1 MSLALVVIP
10 WFSYQYLREMEDFLV
25 DSQANAQLL
34 TAEGI
39 STLLNGRSDLF
50 DDLPLSPEGYEQLF
64 AHPLENPIR
73 IDGQDNDWENILDYQ
88 IGFGGFDPQD
98 DSPTIPNQFYLVLGE
113 HNDQIFTL
121 LHVNDDHLVF
131 RDRNILRLD
140 LSDHIRIE
148 FTGSDGTTKRYVVT
162 MTDPGVTTAY
172 PMSDWRYAIG
182 AAENRIQGFMTQN
195 ENGYSIEFR
204 MPLEIIGSTSPTFG
218 LVVVDVDDKDT
229 RVVESLTATL
239 PSDGKE
245 AFGLV
250 LLKSPEVLRIVEG
263 LGYSG
268 ANIQVIDRQGRIRVD
283 EGGSQLSPAALDE
296 DADQN
301 WFSVISFLLDSL
313 YKLAEPSLRATT
325 EEVES
330 MVIKDALAG
339 TPNFQRKFSEEE
351 GEVII
356 AAHPIVAEDE
366 IIGTVVL
373 KQNTDRI
380 LKLRRD
386 GLTQIVN
393 FSVFSILIFVALI
406 LAFSVR
412 LARRIRKLGGEATDA
427 IDIYGRLQTNHLL
440 AETESGDE
448 IGDLARSFSGMLARL
463 HQHTQFLENM
473 PRTLR
478 HEINNPLNALSTSL
492 QNLENDPSPQDQQRY
507 LNSAKR
513 AVMRIGIIVQNL
525 ADAAS
530 LEEALEAEDFEV
542 VDLLALVQS
551 YIANCR
557 VTHSNRSFEYKGTQ
571 NSVLSEVSDSRI
583 EQVLDKLVDNAVDF
597 SDEGSTITIG
607 LTTDNNELTLF
618 VTNYGP
624 GIPTNKS
631 DNIFD
636 SMVSI
641 RETDTRMHFGMGLY
655 VVRVI
660 AEHHGGSVSA
670 ANLLGGNGVTV
681 RIKLPLYK
689 TQQEISE
696 NQG

>member
-39 STLLNGRSDLF
+39 STMLNGRSDLF
-50 DDLPLSPEGYEQLF
+50 DDLPLSPQGYEQLF

-148 FTGSDGTTKRYVVT
+148 FTGHDGTTKRYVIT

-182 AAENRIQGFMTQN
+182 AAENRIQGFMTHN

-218 LVVVDVDDKDT
+218 LVVVDVDDQDT

-283 EGGSQLSPAALDE
+283 EGGSPLVRTPLDE
-296 DADQN
+296 DADKN
-301 WFSVISFLLDSL
+301 WFSVISFLLESL
-313 YKLAEPSLRATT
+313 YALTEPRLRATT

-330 MVIKDALAG
+330 QVIKAALAG

-366 IIGTVVL
+366 IIGSVVL

-427 IDIYGRLQTNHLL
+427 IDIYGRLQTNRLL

-492 QNLENDPSPQDQQRY
+492 QNLENEPTPQDQQRY

-513 AVMRIGIIVQNL
+513 AVMRIGTIVQNL

-530 LEEALEAEDFEV
+530 LEEALETEEFEV
-542 VDLLALVQS
+542 INLHALAQS

-557 VTHSNRSFEYKGTQ
+557 VTHPNRSFEYQG
-571 NSVLSEVSDSRI
+571 NNDSVLSEVSDSRI

-597 SDEGSTITIG
+597 SEEGSIITIG
-607 LTTDNNELTLF
+607 ITTDNNELTLF

-631 DNIFD
+631 VNIFD

-670 ANLLGGNGVTV
+670 SNLQEGNGVTV
-681 RIKLPLYK
+681 LIKLPLYK
-689 TQQEISE
+689 EKS
-696 NQG
+696 

>member
-148 FTGSDGTTKRYVVT
+148 FTGRDGTTKRYVIT

-283 EGGSQLSPAALDE
+283 EGGSQLARAALDE

-313 YKLAEPSLRATT
+313 YTLAEPSLSATT

-330 MVIKDALAG
+330 KVIKDALAG

-513 AVMRIGIIVQNL
+513 AVMRIGTIVQNL

-542 VDLLALVQS
+542 VDLLVLVQS

-557 VTHSNRSFEYKGTQ
+557 ITHSNRSFEYKGTQ

-689 TQQEISE
+689 TRQEIPE
-696 NQG
+696 N

>member
-39 STLLNGRSDLF
+39 STMLNGRSDLF
-50 DDLPLSPEGYEQLF
+50 DDLPLSPQGYEQLF

-73 IDGQDNDWENILDYQ
+73 IDGQDNDWENVLDYQ

-121 LHVNDDHLVF
+121 LHVNDDQLVF

-148 FTGSDGTTKRYVVT
+148 FTGHDGTTKRYVIT

-182 AAENRIQGFMTQN
+182 AAENRIQGFMTHN

-218 LVVVDVDDKDT
+218 LVVVDVDDQDT

-239 PSDGKE
+239 PSDGRE

-283 EGGSQLSPAALDE
+283 EGGSQLVPTPLD
-296 DADQN
+296 DGAHKD
-301 WFSVISFLLDSL
+301 WFSVINFLLDSL
-313 YKLAEPSLRATT
+313 YALTEPNLRATT
-325 EEVES
+325 EEIES
-330 MVIKDALAG
+330 QVIKAALAG
-339 TPNFQRKFSEEE
+339 TPNFQRKLSEEE

-386 GLTQIVN
+386 GLTKIVN

-427 IDIYGRLQTNHLL
+427 IDIYGRLQTNRLI

-492 QNLENDPSPQDQQRY
+492 QNLENEPTPQDQQRY

-513 AVMRIGIIVQNL
+513 AVIRIGTIVQNL

-530 LEEALEAEDFEV
+530 LEEALETEEFEV
-542 VDLLALVQS
+542 INLHALAQS

-557 VTHSNRSFEYKGTQ
+557 VTHPNRSFEYKGTK
-571 NSVLSEVSDSRI
+571 NNVLSEVSDSRI

-597 SDEGSTITIG
+597 SDAGSTITIG
-607 LTTDNNELTLF
+607 ITTDNNELTLF

-624 GIPTNKS
+624 GIPTDKS

-670 ANLLGGNGVTV
+670 SNLPGGNGVTV

-689 TQQEISE
+689 
-696 NQG
+696 GKA